1 MNGSMPPPEALLDSR
16 LYAEPILE
24 QPVPARAGET
34 SALPRPH
41 RSIVALAWLIRFS
54 AGINLVSSLLH
65 DPIELTHSLAAWVPF
80 EISEGRRVLM
90 FLTSV
95 LLFLLAGALT
105 RGKHIAWVWTI
116 LALAIAPA
124 VHLGHADLW
133 SQFLI
138 NGVVIGFLF
147 LHRRYFM
154 VGSDPR
160 LLRSALTI
168 CPVLVMALL
177 IFGTVRLHELR
188 DETLGGDDWGSCAQT
203 ALELV
208 LVQNSQTQYAM
219 THHVAHF
226 FSLLRVGGA
235 SILLAGLVLS
245 LQPVLS
251 RRWNREE
258 HREKAR
264 GLIGQYGCEPF
275 DAYALMHDK
284 QYFFTGDGRA
294 VVPYA
299 LSGHIAVA
307 LANPIGHPGVR
318 ARAVGEFALFCR
330 RHDWEPV
337 FYGVTE
343 EMVEDYRQAGFSLFK
358 IGEGARL
365 RAGEFHLRGGDF
377 QNLRTIC
384 NRARKQGL
392 RFRWYDGNESVDFA
406 LEQQLASVSQAW
418 IEMKNA
424 REMAFDMG
432 VFSLEDIREHGAAV
446 VHDPSGAA
454 LAFATWRPFRHG
466 TGRAL
471 DLMRHLPQARN
482 VMDFVL
488 VESIFHLRTRGVDEI
503 SLGLAPLANTEAGPL
518 PLMTEERVVQFLFE
532 NLNHIYGYKS
542 LFEFKRKYR
551 PTWHGHYVAY
561 RRGVHLPLVGL
572 ALVRVHA
579 AEGIWKFI
587 VG

>member
-1 MNGSMPPPEALLDSR
+1 MPQSETLLEAGLYPGEIAERTAPVLEPASLLR
-16 LYAEPILE
+16 
-24 QPVPARAGET
+24 
-34 SALPRPH
+34 PR
-41 RSIVALAWLIRFS
+41 RSILILAWMVRCC
-54 AGINLVSSLLH
+54 AGVNLVASLLH
-65 DPIELTHSLAAWVPF
+65 DRPQFVYWLGPWLPF

-105 RGKHIAWVWTI
+105 RGKRIAWIWTI
-116 LALAIAPA
+116 LALAVAPA
-124 VHLGHADLW
+124 VHLGRIDLW
-133 SQFLI
+133 PQLLI
-138 NGVVIGFLF
+138 NGAVIGFLYR
-147 LHRRYFM
+147 HRRYFV

-168 CPVLVMALL
+168 CPALVMALL

-188 DETLGGDDWGSCAQT
+188 DETVGGDDWISCAQT

-208 LVQNSQTQYAM
+208 LVQNSQTQFAM

-226 FSLLRVGGA
+226 FSLLRLGGA
-235 SILLAGLVLS
+235 SILLTGLVLS

-251 RRWNREE
+251 RQRDRGE
-258 HREKAR
+258 HRDKALR
-264 GLIGQYGCEPF
+264 LVGQYGFEPF
-275 DAYALMHDK
+275 DAYALLHDK
-284 QYFFTGDGRA
+284 HYFFTADDRA

-307 LANPIGHPGVR
+307 LADPIGHPGVR
-318 ARAVGEFALFCR
+318 ARAIGEFALFCR

-337 FYGVTE
+337 FYAVTG
-343 EMVEDYRQAGFSLFK
+343 EMADDYRQAGFSLFK

-384 NRARKQGL
+384 NKARKQGL
-392 RFRWYDGNESVDFA
+392 RFRWYDAHEGIDSA

-418 IEMKNA
+418 IEMKKA
-424 REMAFDMG
+424 REMTFDMG
-432 VFSLEDIREHGAAV
+432 MFSLEDIRDHGAAV
-446 VHDPSGAA
+446 VLDPSGVA
-454 LAFATWRPFRHG
+454 LAFATWRPFRQG

-471 DLMRHLPQARN
+471 DLMRHLPEARN

-488 VESIFHLRTRGVDEI
+488 VESIFNLGAQGVDEI
-503 SLGLAPLANTEAGPL
+503 SLGLAPLANTEAGPSQL
-518 PLMTEERVVQFLFE
+518 LAEERVVQFLFE

-551 PTWHGHYVAY
+551 PTWRGHYVAY

-579 AEGIWKFI
+579 PEGIWKFI

>member
-1 MNGSMPPPEALLDSR
+1 MNNSLPQSENLLGPGLYKGSLSDR
-16 LYAEPILE
+16 TDRGVEPASIL
-24 QPVPARAGET
+24 R
-34 SALPRPH
+34 PRW
-41 RSIVALAWLIRFS
+41 SIVVLAWMIRFS
-54 AGINLVSSLLH
+54 AAVNLVASLLH
-65 DPIELTHSLAAWVPF
+65 DRPQFVYWLGPWLPF
-80 EISEGRRVLM
+80 EVSEGRRVLM

-105 RGKHIAWVWTI
+105 RGKRIAWIWTI
-116 LALAIAPA
+116 LALAVAPA
-124 VHLGHADLW
+124 LHLGHTGLW
-133 SQFLI
+133 PQFLI
-138 NGVVIGFLF
+138 NGAVIGFLF
-147 LHRRYFM
+147 LHHRYFV

-168 CPVLVMALL
+168 CPVLALALL

-188 DETLGGDDWGSCAQT
+188 DETVGGDDWLSCAQT
-203 ALELV
+203 ACELV

-226 FSLLRVGGA
+226 FALLRVGGA

-251 RRWNREE
+251 RQRDRGE

-284 QYFFTGDGRA
+284 HYFFTGDDRA

-299 LSGHIAVA
+299 LSGNIAVA
-307 LANPIGHPGVR
+307 LADPIGHSGVR
-318 ARAVGEFALFCR
+318 ARAIGEFALFCR

-337 FYGVTE
+337 FYAVTE

-365 RAGEFHLRGGDF
+365 RASEFHLHGGDF

-384 NRARKQGL
+384 NKSRKQGL
-392 RFRWYDGNESVDFA
+392 QFRWYDANDGIDSA

-432 VFSLEDIREHGAAV
+432 AFSLEDIREHGAAV
-446 VHDPSGAA
+446 VLNPSGTA
-454 LAFATWRPFRHG
+454 LAFATWRPFQHG
-466 TGRAL
+466 TGRTL
-471 DLMRHLPQARN
+471 DLMRHLPEARN

-488 VESIFHLRTRGVDEI
+488 VESIFHLRTRGVEEI
-503 SLGLAPLANTEAGPL
+503 SLGLAPLANTEAGPSQL
-518 PLMTEERVVQFLFE
+518 VTEERVVQFLFE

-551 PTWHGHYVAY
+551 PTWRGHYVAY

-579 AEGIWKFI
+579 PEGLWKFI

>member
-1 MNGSMPPPEALLDSR
+1 VNNSVPQSENLLEAGLYSGSLE
-16 LYAEPILE
+16 EPAAPTLEPASIL
-24 QPVPARAGET
+24 R
-34 SALPRPH
+34 PR
-41 RSIVALAWLIRFS
+41 RSIVILAWMVRFS

-65 DPIELTHSLAAWVPF
+65 DQIQATHSLAVWAPF

-105 RGKHIAWVWTI
+105 RGKRIAWVWTV
-116 LALAIAPA
+116 LALAVAPV
-124 VHLGHADLW
+124 VHLGHAGLW
-133 SQFLI
+133 PQFLI
-138 NGVVIGFLF
+138 NGSVIGFLF
-147 LHRRYFM
+147 LHRRYFV

-188 DETLGGDDWGSCAQT
+188 NETVGGDDWLSCAQT

-208 LVQNSQTQYAM
+208 LVQNSQTQFAM

-226 FSLLRVGGA
+226 FSLLRLGGA

-251 RRWNREE
+251 RQRDRGE
-258 HREKAR
+258 HRDKAR
-264 GLIGQYGCEPF
+264 NLVGQYGCEPF

-284 QYFFTGDGRA
+284 HYFFTGDDRA

-299 LSGHIAVA
+299 LSGKIAVA

-318 ARAVGEFALFCR
+318 TRAIGEFALFCR

-337 FYGVTE
+337 FYAVTE

-365 RAGEFHLRGGDF
+365 RASEFHLRGGDF

-384 NRARKQGL
+384 NKARKLGL
-392 RFRWYDGNESVDFA
+392 QFRWYDSNHGIDAV
-406 LEQQLASVSQAW
+406 LEQQLASISQAW
-418 IEMKNA
+418 IGMKSA
-424 REMAFDMG
+424 REMTFDMG
-432 VFSLEDIREHGAAV
+432 VFSLEDIRDHGAAV
-446 VHDPSGAA
+446 VLDPTGAA
-454 LAFATWRPFRHG
+454 LAFATWRPFHHG
-466 TGRAL
+466 TGRTL
-471 DLMRHLPQARN
+471 DLMRHLPEARN

-488 VESIFHLRTRGVDEI
+488 VESIFHLRACGVDEI
-503 SLGLAPLANTEAGPL
+503 SLGLAPLANTEASPSQL
-518 PLMTEERVVQFLFE
+518 VAEERVVQFLFE

-551 PTWHGHYVAY
+551 PAWRGHYVAY
-561 RRGVHLPLVGL
+561 RRGVHLPLIGL

-579 AEGIWKFI
+579 PEGLLKFI
-587 VG
+587 IG